1 MHSRNRAGFDHS
13 NSDLPDCHQELD
25 SSNHISLPKAKHPGS
40 FTLECFVAIAR
51 FFILCFLT
59 VPGLLPCDSDF
70 SVKRK
75 AWNRSIESRMGKLDG
90 GGTRLL
96 HNLYGRFFLCPVI
109 SRETEILRLEAPT
122 RQLIKMRM
130 GTWWGCK
137 NLARAK
143 MVDEGCE
150 FACPFCTDDPVD
162 DGTDDAVP
170 ETALHAVLNCPAW
183 TLIRT
188 KHIGEAIGDIRERL
202 GVLQEVLGD
211 TVLEEDVMIFRGL
224 LGGQPG
230 DDIML
235 PYATI
240 FQGSVVSQKKMCG
253 ESPLSSHTASFLRL
267 FSRFIPS
274 LRLLPS
280 LKEFF
285 FAATFRDISP
295 IPGHYS
301 VCSPFAYHLSGL
313 RRLAKEN
320 VRRVSA
326 LFAYCL
332 VPPSVLPFHPIFEDA
347 VLFERV
353 HFCRPYSALL
363 RLFSICIH
371 LSGLLRLA
379 KENARQICAIFAY
392 CLVPPSVLPFHA
404 IFQAS
409 VVFERIHFC
418 RPYRLATPSVFPFRP
433 ILQGS
438 VASSS

>member
-211 TVLEEDVMIFRGL
+211 TVLEEDVMIFRGFCSV
-224 LGGQPG
+224 GSPG
-230 DDIML
+230 MICCLML
-235 PYATI
+235 I
-240 FQGSVVSQKKMCG
+240 
-253 ESPLSSHTASFLRL
+253 
-267 FSRFIPS
+267 FSRKRRI
-274 LRLLPS
+274 
-280 LKEFF
+280 
-285 FAATFRDISP
+285 ISRG
-295 IPGHYS
+295 I
-301 VCSPFAYHLSGL
+301 
-313 RRLAKEN
+313 
-320 VRRVSA
+320 
-326 LFAYCL
+326 
-332 VPPSVLPFHPIFEDA
+332 VP
-347 VLFERV
+347 
-353 HFCRPYSALL
+353 
-363 RLFSICIH
+363 
-371 LSGLLRLA
+371 
-379 KENARQICAIFAY
+379 KK
-392 CLVPPSVLPFHA
+392 
-404 IFQAS
+404 
-409 VVFERIHFC
+409 
-418 RPYRLATPSVFPFRP
+418 
-433 ILQGS
+433 
-438 VASSS
+438 